1 MQRETVDK
9 YLYMNHDG
17 VLEAKSPW
25 HLYISI
31 NWSVIFIV
39 TTLLLSHF
47 IRHIIYL
54 FSTSSFLFFFLT
66 FLLPILKR
74 RRKKKTLILPICPH
88 LLLHFPQ
95 PFPFLF
101 TSLFPHYF
109 LLYRYNFFIFFPFL
123 YFDSSFSYFIL
134 YKSNIISLIQ
144 SIFFSQKVKST
155 LSLSLDF
162 SSFL

>member
-74 RRKKKTLILPICPH
+74 RRKKKNSYSPYLSTFIITLPPTFSLPLYLFISP
-88 LLLHFPQ
+88 LLSTLPLQFLYL
-95 PFPFLF
+95 FPFLILWF
-101 TSLFPHYF
+101 FFFLFYF
-109 LLYRYNFFIFFPFL
+109 
-123 YFDSSFSYFIL
+123 
-134 YKSNIISLIQ
+134 
-144 SIFFSQKVKST
+144 V
-155 LSLSLDF
+155 
-162 SSFL
+162 